1 MSARPERLQPPRRAQ
16 RPALEV
22 VRRKSRRLIK
32 RRAQRRF
39 APLAIAVTIC
49 VAAVVFGVLLEQVIL
64 AQSAFKLERVREST
78 AREQARH
85 EELLLESARLESPA
99 RIERYAR
106 IDLGMVDPSS
116 VEYIVADVIRPPSQ
130 LASSSRSRPLPATG
144 QAAADSSS
152 LYDEEA
158 P

>member
-1 MSARPERLQPPRRAQ
+1 MSARPERLAPQRRDE
-16 RPALEV
+16 RPGLKV

-39 APLAIAVTIC
+39 APVVIAVTIC
-49 VAAVVFGVLLEQVIL
+49 VATVVFGVLLEQVIL
-64 AQSAFKLERVREST
+64 AQSAFKLAKVRESVLH
-78 AREQARH
+78 EQGRH
-85 EELLLESARLESPA
+85 EELLLQAARLESPS

-106 IDLGMVDPSS
+106 VDLGMVDPSS

-130 LASSSRSRPLPATG
+130 LASSSRTRPLPATG
-144 QAAADSSS
+144 QAAADSS
-152 LYDEEA
+152 LPYEEA

>member
-1 MSARPERLQPPRRAQ
+1 MSARPERLSPQRRDE
-16 RPALEV
+16 RPGLKV

-39 APLAIAVTIC
+39 APVVIAVMIC
-49 VAAVVFGVLLEQVIL
+49 VATVVFGVLLEQVIL
-64 AQSAFKLERVREST
+64 AQSAFKLAKVRE
-78 AREQARH
+78 AVLQEQARY
-85 EELLLESARLESPA
+85 EELLLQAARLESPS

-106 IDLGMVDPSS
+106 ADLGMVDPSS
-116 VEYIVADVIRPPSQ
+116 VEYIVADVIRAPSQ

-144 QAAADSSS
+144 QAAGDSS
-152 LYDEEA
+152 LPYEEA